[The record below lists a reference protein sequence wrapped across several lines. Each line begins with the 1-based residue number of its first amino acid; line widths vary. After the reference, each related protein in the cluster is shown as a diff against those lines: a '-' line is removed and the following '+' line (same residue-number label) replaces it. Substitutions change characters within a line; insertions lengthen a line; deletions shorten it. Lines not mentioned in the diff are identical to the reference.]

1 MSAELPVDIL
11 FRRVIERGLC
21 TRCGTCAGVCPTGNI
36 YISDYLGNC
45 LPARRDRCNS
55 CGLCL
60 KSCPGER
67 VEFQPMESKLFGDRD
82 SHPMLGVVR
91 KAYLAYAAESDVR
104 QEGASGGV
112 ATAIQLH
119 LLREGEISGSLLYSP
134 LENLP
139 LRGQGALVEDESS
152 IRASAQSRY
161 HLSPMNTALA
171 EISKRNGRYAF
182 VGLPCHIHGLMKA
195 LDAGWSCRAE
205 IDPVIGIYCG
215 NNLFFEATGAMLR
228 KLGVDDLG
236 EVVSLSYRE
245 GDWPG
250 NFAVTLKSEETLR
263 IPKLDFN
270 QAIPFYI
277 NHRCLTCIDLANELA
292 DISVGDGWAREEDS
306 EKGWSIVL
314 ARSERGV
321 EIVSAASN
329 AGAIHLEE
337 ISMQDAA
344 DMHSHGFDLKKRGA
358 FIRLKIWKGW
368 GRAVPEYDREP
379 PPVKTGR
386 KIVELFVSLQFII
399 CSSRPGR
406 AAFRI
411 LPLKAAG
418 VVFRAL
424 RKLWMKKS
432 KQ

>member
-36 YISDYLGNC
+36 YMGDYLGSC

-67 VEFQPMESKLFGDRD
+67 VEFESLERRLFRETD
-82 SHPMLGVVR
+82 SHPFLGVVR
-91 KAYLAYAAESDVR
+91 KAYLAHAVDPDMR
-104 QEGASGGV
+104 QQGASGGV
-112 ATAIQLH
+112 ATALQLY
-119 LLREGEISGSLLYSP
+119 LLGEEEISGSLLYSP
-134 LENLP
+134 LENQP
-139 LRGQGALVEDESS
+139 WRGRGALAEDEST
-152 IRASAQSRY
+152 IRSSAQSRY

-171 EISKRNGRYAF
+171 EISKQEGRYAY

-195 LDAGWSCRAE
+195 LDAGWSCRAQL
-205 IDPVIGIYCG
+205 DPVIGIYCG
-215 NNLFFEATGAMLR
+215 NNLYFEATRAMLR
-228 KLGVDDLG
+228 KLGVDDLE

-250 NFAVTLKSEETLR
+250 NFAVTLRSGETLR

-277 NHRCLTCIDLANELA
+277 NHRCLTCIDLASELA

-321 EIVSAASN
+321 EIVSGASS

-337 ISMQDAA
+337 ISMDDAA
-344 DMHSHGFDLKKRGA
+344 DMHSHGYDLKKRGA
-358 FIRLKIWKGW
+358 FIRLGLWKGW

-379 PPVKTGR
+379 SSLKTGR
-386 KIVELFVSLQFII
+386 KFVELLVSLQFIM

-406 AAFRI
+406 ALFRI
-411 LPLKAAG
+411 LPLKAVG
-418 VVFRAL
+418 SLFRAL